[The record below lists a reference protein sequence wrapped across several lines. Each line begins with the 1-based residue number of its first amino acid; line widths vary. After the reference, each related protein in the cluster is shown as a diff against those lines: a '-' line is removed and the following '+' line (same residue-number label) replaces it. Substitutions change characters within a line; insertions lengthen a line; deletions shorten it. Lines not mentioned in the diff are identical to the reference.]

1 MNFARHQAQAD
12 RTANRLIWLHALASL
27 AVVFGVN
34 AVAALVW
41 QLIFGPAPYP
51 KGFFLTNTLVVTG
64 LIVGGAWI
72 ETARLR
78 DDGAL
83 IARRLGAV
91 PVDTVNDPLHR
102 RLQNL
107 LEELAIAARIGVPR
121 AFVLEDEPSINA
133 LTAGLDRNRAVVV
146 ASRGALERLTRD
158 ELQGVMAHEVSHIV
172 NGDVRLNTRL
182 VGLNYGL
189 NLVAQMGHSLLARA
203 RRCTADAGPDGLL
216 AVFAVPMALAGGVLA
231 GVGALG
237 VLAARAIEAGV
248 GRQREFFADA
258 QAVEFTRSRDGL
270 GGALRKI
277 AGYGRGLLSERKDG
291 DLSPTDPGRTG
302 GTLPPSP
309 GRNAIRNDALRRHP
323 YLRSLS
329 HLMLV
334 GTPRSDQWFA
344 THPPLRER
352 IRRIYGRH
360 RDAIAAVVL
369 LEPDRREPAL
379 PVLDFESTGMAW
391 IAGHTDIGEPFDQ
404 PPPTA
409 TMRLVQATREPTSAA
424 ALVVAMLQMPGQAGS
439 EPRWDE
445 GWASA
450 GGRHDQLRHALGEL
464 PMSSLRPL
472 QWPLLELAVARLRMM
487 SPSARQSL
495 LQTARGVVLA
505 DGRVS
510 LREWIYF
517 TLLRVRLMPRPRQM
531 GRSVTVEPIAARSIR
546 VLFGLLAA
554 SVDLNEARADRA
566 ANASIRALGLASI
579 GGSPG
584 ALTLDALE
592 RAVAQVSL
600 LPPLAKPLLVRHLVE
615 MLPGDAGI
623 EPRDFLRVL
632 CVAIDCPPPQLPER
646 QMPEPFLTE
655 PSVSNPSSPE
665 PSLAE
670 RQRPASALNS
680 VSSGATALTSEL
692 DSHIS
697 QRG

>member
-1 MNFARHQAQAD
+1 MNFVRHQAQAD
-12 RTANRLIWLHALASL
+12 RTAHRLIWLHALASL

-34 AVAALVW
+34 AVAALIW
-41 QLIFGPAPYP
+41 QLLFGSAPYP

-189 NLVAQMGHSLLARA
+189 NLVALMGHSLLARA
-203 RRCTADAGPDGLL
+203 RRGATDDGPEALL
-216 AVFAVPMALAGGVLA
+216 IVFAVPMALVGGVLA

-258 QAVEFTRSRDGL
+258 QAIEFTRSRDGL

-277 AGYGRGLLSERKDG
+277 AGFGRGLPADPEDEG
-291 DLSPTDPGRTG
+291 LSPVDESA
-302 GTLPPSP
+302 SP
-309 GRNAIRNDALRRHP
+309 VLARKTIRRDALGRHP
-323 YLRSLS
+323 YLRNLS

-334 GTPRSDQWFA
+334 GIAPSGQWFA

-352 IRRIYGRH
+352 VRRIYGRH
-360 RDAIAAVVL
+360 RDAIAPLVL
-369 LEPDRREPAL
+369 PELDRREPAL
-379 PVLDFESTGMAW
+379 PALDFESTGMAW
-391 IAGHTDIGEPFDQ
+391 IAGHADIGEPFNQ

-409 TMRLVQATREPTSAA
+409 TMRLVQATREPSSAA

-439 EPRWDE
+439 EPHWDE
-445 GWASA
+445 GWACA
-450 GGRHDQLRHALGEL
+450 GAHYDPLRQTLGEL

-495 LQTARGVVLA
+495 LVTARAVVLA
-505 DGRVS
+505 DGRVA

-517 TLLRVRLMPRPRQM
+517 TLLRVRLMPRRRKL
-531 GRSVTVEPIAARSIR
+531 GGSVTVEPIAARSIR

-592 RAVAQVSL
+592 RAVAQASL
-600 LPPLAKPLLVRHLVE
+600 LPPLNKPLLVRHLVE
-615 MLPGDAGI
+615 MLPCDAGI

-632 CVAIDCPPPQLPER
+632 CVAIDCPPPQLPQR
-646 QMPEPFLTE
+646 RVPESSLSE
-655 PSVSNPSSPE
+655 PQLANPSSSERVLP
-665 PSLAE
+665 E
-670 RQRPASALNS
+670 RQSP
-680 VSSGATALTSEL
+680 VSPP
-692 DSHIS
+692 D
-697 QRG
+697 

>member
-1 MNFARHQAQAD
+1 
-12 RTANRLIWLHALASL
+12 
-27 AVVFGVN
+27 
-34 AVAALVW
+34 
-41 QLIFGPAPYP
+41 
-51 KGFFLTNTLVVTG
+51 
-64 LIVGGAWI
+64 
-72 ETARLR
+72 
-78 DDGAL
+78 
-83 IARRLGAV
+83 
-91 PVDTVNDPLHR
+91 
-102 RLQNL
+102 
-107 LEELAIAARIGVPR
+107 
-121 AFVLEDEPSINA
+121 
-133 LTAGLDRNRAVVV
+133 
-146 ASRGALERLTRD
+146 
-158 ELQGVMAHEVSHIV
+158 
-172 NGDVRLNTRL
+172 
-182 VGLNYGL
+182 
-189 NLVAQMGHSLLARA
+189 
-203 RRCTADAGPDGLL
+203 
-216 AVFAVPMALAGGVLA
+216 
-231 GVGALG
+231 
-237 VLAARAIEAGV
+237 V

>member
-12 RTANRLIWLHALASL
+12 RTAHRLIWLHALASL

-41 QLIFGPAPYP
+41 QLLFGPAPYP

-189 NLVAQMGHSLLARA
+189 NLVALMGHSLLARA
-203 RRCTADAGPDGLL
+203 RRGATDDGPGALL
-216 AVFAVPMALAGGVLA
+216 IVLAVPMTLVGGVLA

-237 VLAARAIEAGV
+237 VLAARAIVAGV

-258 QAVEFTRSRDGL
+258 QAIEFTRSRDGL

-277 AGYGRGLLSERKDG
+277 AGFGRGLPADPEDEG
-291 DLSPTDPGRTG
+291 LSPVDEST
-302 GTLPPSP
+302 SP
-309 GRNAIRNDALRRHP
+309 VLARKTIRRDALGRHP
-323 YLRSLS
+323 YLRNLS

-334 GTPRSDQWFA
+334 GIAPSGQWFA

-352 IRRIYGRH
+352 VRRIYGRH
-360 RDAIAAVVL
+360 RDAIAPVVL
-369 LEPDRREPAL
+369 PELDRREPAL

-391 IAGHTDIGEPFDQ
+391 IAGHADVGEQFDQ

-409 TMRLVQATREPTSAA
+409 AMRLVQATREPSSAA
-424 ALVVAMLQMPGQAGS
+424 ALVIAMLQVPGQAGS

-450 GGRHDQLRHALGEL
+450 GARHDQLRQTLGEL

-495 LQTARGVVLA
+495 LVTARAVVLA

-517 TLLRVRLMPRPRQM
+517 TLLRVRLIPRRKKM

-579 GGSPG
+579 GGSSG
-584 ALTLDALE
+584 ALTLEALE

-615 MLPGDAGI
+615 MLPCDAGV

-632 CVAIDCPPPQLPER
+632 CVAIDCPPPQLSERQVPER
-646 QMPEPFLTE
+646 SLSEPQLAKTSSSERFLPERHSP
-655 PSVSNPSSPE
+655 VSPP
-665 PSLAE
+665 
-670 RQRPASALNS
+670 
-680 VSSGATALTSEL
+680 
-692 DSHIS
+692 D
-697 QRG
+697 

>member
-41 QLIFGPAPYP
+41 QLLFGPAPYP

-146 ASRGALERLTRD
+146 ASRGALERLTRE

-182 VGLNYGL
+182 VGLNHGL
-189 NLVAQMGHSLLARA
+189 NLVALMGHSLLARV
-203 RRCTADAGPDGLL
+203 RRGLTDDGSHDLL
-216 AVFAVPMALAGGVLA
+216 IVFAVPMALVGGVLA

-258 QAVEFTRSRDGL
+258 QAIEFTRSRDGL

-277 AGYGRGLLSERKDG
+277 AGFGRGLPADPDDEG
-291 DLSPTDPGRTG
+291 LSPVDESASPV
-302 GTLPPSP
+302 LPR
-309 GRNAIRNDALRRHP
+309 GAIRRDALRRHP

-334 GTPRSDQWFA
+334 GTARSSVWFG

-352 IRRIYGRH
+352 VRRIYGRH
-360 RDAIAAVVL
+360 RDAIAPLVL
-369 LEPDRREPAL
+369 PELDRREPAL

-391 IAGHTDIGEPFDQ
+391 ISGHADIGEPFDQ

-424 ALVVAMLQMPGQAGS
+424 ALVIAMLRAPGQDGI
-439 EPRWDE
+439 EPRWGE

-450 GGRHDQLRHALGEL
+450 GARHDQLRQALDEL
-464 PMSSLRPL
+464 PMSALRPL

-495 LQTARGVVLA
+495 LQTARAVVLA
-505 DGRVS
+505 DGRVTLS
-510 LREWIYF
+510 EWIYF
-517 TLLRVRLMPRPRQM
+517 TLLRVRLMPRSKQK
-531 GRSVTVEPIAARSIR
+531 GRSVMVEPIAARSIR
-546 VLFGLLAA
+546 VLFGLLAV

-592 RAVAQVSL
+592 RAVAQVSM

-615 MLPGDAGI
+615 MLPCDAGV

-646 QMPEPFLTE
+646 QL
-655 PSVSNPSSPE
+655 PE
-665 PSLAE
+665 PSEAAPPLSE
-670 RQRPASALNS
+670 RHNPACLRDAVPSGGL
-680 VSSGATALTSEL
+680 VLSSQLTSQL
-692 DSHIS
+692 G

>member
-12 RTANRLIWLHALASL
+12 RTAHRLIWLHALASL

-34 AVAALVW
+34 AGAALVW
-41 QLIFGPAPYP
+41 QLLFGPEPYP

-189 NLVAQMGHSLLARA
+189 NLVALMGHSLLARA
-203 RRCTADAGPDGLL
+203 RRGATDDGPGALL
-216 AVFAVPMALAGGVLA
+216 IVFAVPMTLVGGVLA

-237 VLAARAIEAGV
+237 VLAARAIVAGV

-258 QAVEFTRSRDGL
+258 QAIEFTRSRDGL

-277 AGYGRGLLSERKDG
+277 AGFGRGLPADPEDEG
-291 DLSPTDPGRTG
+291 LSPVDESA
-302 GTLPPSP
+302 SP
-309 GRNAIRNDALRRHP
+309 VLARKTIRRDALGRHP
-323 YLRSLS
+323 YLRNLS

-334 GTPRSDQWFA
+334 GIAPSGQWFA

-352 IRRIYGRH
+352 VRRIYGRH
-360 RDAIAAVVL
+360 RDAIAPLVL
-369 LEPDRREPAL
+369 PELDRREPAL
-379 PVLDFESTGMAW
+379 PALDFESTGMAW
-391 IAGHTDIGEPFDQ
+391 IAGHADIGEPFNQ

-409 TMRLVQATREPTSAA
+409 TMRLVQATREPSSAA

-439 EPRWDE
+439 EPHWDE
-445 GWASA
+445 GWACA
-450 GGRHDQLRHALGEL
+450 GAHHDPLRQTLGEL

-495 LQTARGVVLA
+495 LATARAVVLA
-505 DGRVS
+505 DGRVA

-517 TLLRVRLMPRPRQM
+517 TLLRVRLMPRRKKM
-531 GRSVTVEPIAARSIR
+531 GRSVMVEPIAARSIR

-579 GGSPG
+579 GGSSG
-584 ALTLDALE
+584 ALTLEALE
-592 RAVAQVSL
+592 RAVAQASL

-615 MLPGDAGI
+615 MLPCDAGI

-632 CVAIDCPPPQLPER
+632 CVAIDCPPPQLSER
-646 QMPEPFLTE
+646 Q
-655 PSVSNPSSPE
+655 VPE
-665 PSLAE
+665 PSLSEPQLANPSSSERVLPE
-670 RQRPASALNS
+670 RQSP
-680 VSSGATALTSEL
+680 VSPP
-692 DSHIS
+692 D
-697 QRG
+697 

>member
-12 RTANRLIWLHALASL
+12 RTAHRLIWLHALASL

-34 AVAALVW
+34 AAAALIW
-41 QLIFGPAPYP
+41 QLLFGTAPYP
-51 KGFFLTNTLVVTG
+51 RGFFLTNTLVVTG

-91 PVDTVNDPLHR
+91 PVDPVNDPLHR

-189 NLVAQMGHSLLARA
+189 NLVAQMGYSLLARA
-203 RRCTADAGPDGLL
+203 RRGAAQAGLDGLL
-216 AVFAVPMALAGGVLA
+216 AVPMALVGVVLA

-258 QAVEFTRSRDGL
+258 QAIEFTRSRDGL

-277 AGYGRGLLSERKDG
+277 AGFGRGLPDEAKDG
-291 DLSPTDPGRTG
+291 H
-302 GTLPPSP
+302 PSQAEATAAP
-309 GRNAIRNDALRRHP
+309 VLARSTIRRDALGRHP

-334 GTPRSDQWFA
+334 GIAPSAQWFA

-352 IRRIYGRH
+352 VRRIYGRH
-360 RDAIAAVVL
+360 RDAIPSEVL
-369 LEPDRREPAL
+369 PEPDRREPAL
-379 PVLDFESTGMAW
+379 PVLDFETTGMAW
-391 IAGHTDIGEPFDQ
+391 IAGHADIGEHFDQ

-424 ALVVAMLQMPGQAGS
+424 ALVIAMLQVPGQEAP
-439 EPRWDE
+439 EPRWGD
-445 GWASA
+445 GWSSA
-450 GGRHDQLRHALGEL
+450 AARHAQLRQALLEL
-464 PMSSLRPL
+464 PMTCLRPL

-495 LQTARGVVLA
+495 LETARAVVVA
-505 DGRVS
+505 DGRLT

-517 TLLRVRLMPRPRQM
+517 TLLRVRLMPRTRQM
-531 GRSVTVEPIAARSIR
+531 GRSVMLEPIAARSIR

-579 GGSPG
+579 GGSSG

-615 MLPGDAGI
+615 TLPADAGI

-632 CVAIDCPPPQLPER
+632 CVVIDCPLPQLPER
-646 QMPEPFLTE
+646 Q
-655 PSVSNPSSPE
+655 
-665 PSLAE
+665 
-670 RQRPASALNS
+670 RPASPLDQG
-680 VSSGATALTSEL
+680 SSREYVFTSNITSTL
-692 DSHIS
+692 ASPVD

>member
-1 MNFARHQAQAD
+1 MNFARNQAQAD
-12 RTANRLIWLHALASL
+12 RTAHRLIWLHALASL

-34 AVAALVW
+34 AAAALIW
-41 QLIFGPAPYP
+41 QLLFGPAPYP
-51 KGFFLTNTLVVTG
+51 KGFFFINTLVVTG

-91 PVDTVNDPLHR
+91 PVDPINDPLHR

-133 LTAGLDRNRAVVV
+133 LTAGLDRNRTVVV

-189 NLVAQMGHSLLARA
+189 NLVALMGHSLLARA
-203 RRCTADAGPDGLL
+203 RRGATEDGPNTLL
-216 AVFAVPMALAGGVLA
+216 IVFAVPMALVGGVLA

-237 VLAARAIEAGV
+237 VLAARAIVAGV

-258 QAVEFTRSRDGL
+258 QAIEFTRNRDGL

-277 AGYGRGLLSERKDG
+277 AGFGLGLPADPEDELLSPVDESA
-291 DLSPTDPGRTG
+291 SPVLARG
-302 GTLPPSP
+302 
-309 GRNAIRNDALRRHP
+309 AIRRDALRRHP
-323 YLRSLS
+323 CLRSLS

-334 GTPRSDQWFA
+334 GTARSRVWFA

-352 IRRIYGRH
+352 VRRIYGRH
-360 RDAIAAVVL
+360 RDAIAPVVL
-369 LEPDRREPAL
+369 PELDRREPAL
-379 PVLDFESTGMAW
+379 PALDFETTGMAW
-391 IAGHTDIGEPFDQ
+391 IAGHADIGEPFDQ
-404 PPPTA
+404 PQPTA
-409 TMRLVQATREPTSAA
+409 TMRLVQATREPSSAA
-424 ALVVAMLQMPGQAGS
+424 ALVIAMLQVPGQSWS
-439 EPRWDE
+439 EPHWDE
-445 GWASA
+445 GWTCA
-450 GGRHDQLRHALGEL
+450 GAHHGPLRQTLGEL
-464 PMSSLRPL
+464 PMSALRPL

-495 LQTARGVVLA
+495 LATARAVVLA
-505 DGRVS
+505 DGRVA

-517 TLLRVRLMPRPRQM
+517 TLLRVRLMPRRRKM
-531 GRSVTVEPIAARSIR
+531 GRSVMVEPIAARSIR

-615 MLPGDAGI
+615 MLPCDAGI

-632 CVAIDCPPPQLPER
+632 CVTIDCPPPQLPHR
-646 QMPEPFLTE
+646 RVPEPFLSE
-655 PSVSNPSSPE
+655 PQLANPSSSERVLP
-665 PSLAE
+665 E
-670 RQRPASALNS
+670 RQSP
-680 VSSGATALTSEL
+680 VSPS
-692 DSHIS
+692 D
-697 QRG
+697 

>member
-12 RTANRLIWLHALASL
+12 RTAHRLIWLHALASL

-41 QLIFGPAPYP
+41 QLLFGPAPYP

-189 NLVAQMGHSLLARA
+189 NLVALMGHSLLARA
-203 RRCTADAGPDGLL
+203 RRGATDDGPDALL
-216 AVFAVPMALAGGVLA
+216 IVFAVPMALVGGVLA

-237 VLAARAIEAGV
+237 VLAARAIVAGV

-258 QAVEFTRSRDGL
+258 QAIEFTRSRDGL

-277 AGYGRGLLSERKDG
+277 AGFGRGLTAAAED
-291 DLSPTDPGRTG
+291 DL
-302 GTLPPSP
+302 PSP
-309 GRNAIRNDALRRHP
+309 VAENASPVIDRKAIRRNALHRHP

-334 GTPRSDQWFA
+334 GTARSSVWFA

-352 IRRIYGRH
+352 VRRIYGRH
-360 RDAIAAVVL
+360 RDAIAPVVL
-369 LEPDRREPAL
+369 PELDRREPAL
-379 PVLDFESTGMAW
+379 PVLDFESTGLAW
-391 IAGHTDIGEPFDQ
+391 IAGHADVGEQFDQ

-409 TMRLVQATREPTSAA
+409 AMRLVQATREPSSAA
-424 ALVVAMLQMPGQAGS
+424 ALVIAMLQVPGQAGS

-450 GGRHDQLRHALGEL
+450 GARHDQLRQTLGEL

-495 LQTARGVVLA
+495 LATARAVVLA

-517 TLLRVRLMPRPRQM
+517 TLLRVRLMPRRKKM
-531 GRSVTVEPIAARSIR
+531 GRSVMVEPIAARSIR

-592 RAVAQVSL
+592 RAVAQASL

-615 MLPGDAGI
+615 MLPCDAGI

-632 CVAIDCPPPQLPER
+632 CVAIDCPPPQLSERQVPER
-646 QMPEPFLTE
+646 SLSELQLA
-655 PSVSNPSSPE
+655 NPSSSERVLPE
-665 PSLAE
+665 
-670 RQRPASALNS
+670 
-680 VSSGATALTSEL
+680 
-692 DSHIS
+692 
-697 QRG
+697 

>member
-12 RTANRLIWLHALASL
+12 RTAHRLIWLHALASL

-41 QLIFGPAPYP
+41 QLLFGPAPYP

-189 NLVAQMGHSLLARA
+189 NLVALMGHSLLARA
-203 RRCTADAGPDGLL
+203 RRGATDDGPDALL
-216 AVFAVPMALAGGVLA
+216 IVFAVPMALVGGVLA

-237 VLAARAIEAGV
+237 VLAARAIVAGV

-258 QAVEFTRSRDGL
+258 QAIEFTRSRDGL

-277 AGYGRGLLSERKDG
+277 AGFGRGLTAAAED
-291 DLSPTDPGRTG
+291 DL
-302 GTLPPSP
+302 PSP
-309 GRNAIRNDALRRHP
+309 VAENASPVIDRKAIRRNALHRHP

-334 GTPRSDQWFA
+334 GTARSSVWFA

-352 IRRIYGRH
+352 VRRIYGRH
-360 RDAIAAVVL
+360 RDAIAPVVL
-369 LEPDRREPAL
+369 PELDRREPAL
-379 PVLDFESTGMAW
+379 PVLDFESTGLAW
-391 IAGHTDIGEPFDQ
+391 IAG
-404 PPPTA
+404 
-409 TMRLVQATREPTSAA
+409 
-424 ALVVAMLQMPGQAGS
+424 
-439 EPRWDE
+439 
-445 GWASA
+445 
-450 GGRHDQLRHALGEL
+450 
-464 PMSSLRPL
+464 
-472 QWPLLELAVARLRMM
+472 
-487 SPSARQSL
+487 
-495 LQTARGVVLA
+495 
-505 DGRVS
+505 
-510 LREWIYF
+510 
-517 TLLRVRLMPRPRQM
+517 
-531 GRSVTVEPIAARSIR
+531 
-546 VLFGLLAA
+546 
-554 SVDLNEARADRA
+554 
-566 ANASIRALGLASI
+566 
-579 GGSPG
+579 
-584 ALTLDALE
+584 
-592 RAVAQVSL
+592 
-600 LPPLAKPLLVRHLVE
+600 
-615 MLPGDAGI
+615 
-623 EPRDFLRVL
+623 
-632 CVAIDCPPPQLPER
+632 
-646 QMPEPFLTE
+646 
-655 PSVSNPSSPE
+655 
-665 PSLAE
+665 
-670 RQRPASALNS
+670 
-680 VSSGATALTSEL
+680 
-692 DSHIS
+692 
-697 QRG
+697 

>member
-12 RTANRLIWLHALASL
+12 RTAHRLIWLHALASL

-41 QLIFGPAPYP
+41 QLFFGSTPYP

-189 NLVAQMGHSLLARA
+189 NLVALMGHSLLARA
-203 RRCTADAGPDGLL
+203 RRGATDDGPEALL
-216 AVFAVPMALAGGVLA
+216 IVFAVPMALVGGVLA

-237 VLAARAIEAGV
+237 GLAARAIVAGV

-258 QAVEFTRSRDGL
+258 QAIEFTRSRDGL

-277 AGYGRGLLSERKDG
+277 AGFGRGLPADPKDER
-291 DLSPTDPGRTG
+291 LSPVDESA
-302 GTLPPSP
+302 SP
-309 GRNAIRNDALRRHP
+309 VLARKTIRRDALGRHP
-323 YLRSLS
+323 YLCNLS

-334 GTPRSDQWFA
+334 GIAPSGQWFA

-352 IRRIYGRH
+352 VRRIYGRH
-360 RDAIAAVVL
+360 RDAIAPLVL
-369 LEPDRREPAL
+369 PELDRREPAL
-379 PVLDFESTGMAW
+379 PALDFESTGMAW
-391 IAGHTDIGEPFDQ
+391 IAGHADIDEQIDQ

-409 TMRLVQATREPTSAA
+409 TMRLVQATREPSSAA

-439 EPRWDE
+439 EPHWDE
-445 GWASA
+445 GWACA
-450 GGRHDQLRHALGEL
+450 GAHHDPLRQTLGEL

-495 LQTARGVVLA
+495 LVTARAVVLA
-505 DGRVS
+505 DGRVA

-517 TLLRVRLMPRPRQM
+517 TLLRVRLMPRRRKL

-592 RAVAQVSL
+592 RAVAQASL
-600 LPPLAKPLLVRHLVE
+600 LPPLNKPLLVRHLVE
-615 MLPGDAGI
+615 MLPCDAGI

-632 CVAIDCPPPQLPER
+632 CVAIDCPPPQLPQR
-646 QMPEPFLTE
+646 Q
-655 PSVSNPSSPE
+655 VPE
-665 PSLAE
+665 PSLPEPQLANPSSSERVLPE
-670 RQRPASALNS
+670 RQSP
-680 VSSGATALTSEL
+680 VSPS
-692 DSHIS
+692 D
-697 QRG
+697 

>member
-12 RTANRLIWLHALASL
+12 RTAHRLIWLHALASL

-34 AVAALVW
+34 AAAALIW
-41 QLIFGPAPYP
+41 QLLFGPAPYP

-189 NLVAQMGHSLLARA
+189 TLVAQLGYSLLARA
-203 RRCTADAGPDGLL
+203 RRGAAQADPDGALL
-216 AVFAVPMALAGGVLA
+216 AVFAVPMALVGVVLA

-237 VLAARAIEAGV
+237 VLAARAIVAGL
-248 GRQREFFADA
+248 GRQREFYADA
-258 QAVEFTRSRDGL
+258 QAIEFTRSRDGL
-270 GGALRKI
+270 GRALRKI
-277 AGYGRGLLSERKDG
+277 AGFGRGLPAAVEG
-291 DLSPTDPGRTG
+291 D
-302 GTLPPSP
+302 PPSP
-309 GRNAIRNDALRRHP
+309 VDENASPVIDRKAIRRNALHRHP

-334 GTPRSDQWFA
+334 GTARSRVWFA

-352 IRRIYGRH
+352 VRRIYGRH
-360 RDAIAAVVL
+360 RDAITPVVL
-369 LEPDRREPAL
+369 PELDRREPAL

-391 IAGHTDIGEPFDQ
+391 IAGHADVGEPFDQ

-409 TMRLVQATREPTSAA
+409 AMRLVQATREPSSAA
-424 ALVVAMLQMPGQAGS
+424 ALVIAMLQVPGHAGS

-450 GGRHDQLRHALGEL
+450 AARHDHLRQTLGEL
-464 PMSSLRPL
+464 PTTSLRPL

-495 LQTARGVVLA
+495 LETARAVVLA

-517 TLLRVRLMPRPRQM
+517 TLLRVRLMPRRKKR
-531 GRSVTVEPIAARSIR
+531 GRSVMVEPIAARSIR

-554 SVDLNEARADRA
+554 SADLNEARADRA

-615 MLPGDAGI
+615 MLPRDASI
-623 EPRDFLRVL
+623 ELRDFLRVL
-632 CVAIDCPPPQLPER
+632 CVAIDCPPPQLSERQVPER
-646 QMPEPFLTE
+646 SSSESQLA
-655 PSVSNPSSPE
+655 NPSS
-665 PSLAE
+665 SE
-670 RQRPASALNS
+670 RFMLERHSP
-680 VSSGATALTSEL
+680 VSSP
-692 DSHIS
+692 D
-697 QRG
+697 

>member
-12 RTANRLIWLHALASL
+12 RTAYRLIWLHALASL
-27 AVVFGVN
+27 AVVLGIN
-34 AVAALVW
+34 AAAALIW
-41 QLIFGPAPYP
+41 QLLFAAAPYP

-91 PVDTVNDPLHR
+91 PVDPINDPLHR

-133 LTAGLDRNRAVVV
+133 LTAGLDRNRSVVV

-189 NLVAQMGHSLLARA
+189 NLVAQLGYSLLARA
-203 RRCTADAGPDGLL
+203 RHGAAQAGPDGLL
-216 AVFAVPMALAGGVLA
+216 AVFAVPAALVGGVLA

-237 VLAARAIEAGV
+237 VLAARAVEAGV

-258 QAVEFTRSRDGL
+258 QAIEFTRSRDGL

-277 AGYGRGLLSERKDG
+277 AGFGRALPASSDDG
-291 DLSPTDPGRTG
+291 HLGQTEETALPVIAR
-302 GTLPPSP
+302 GT
-309 GRNAIRNDALRRHP
+309 IRRDALGRHP

-334 GTPRSDQWFA
+334 GIAPSGQWFA

-352 IRRIYGRH
+352 VRRIYGRH
-360 RDAIAAVVL
+360 RDAIAPVVL
-369 LEPDRREPAL
+369 PELDRREPAL

-391 IAGHTDIGEPFDQ
+391 IAGRADFGARVDQ

-424 ALVVAMLQMPGQAGS
+424 ALVIAMLQTPGREAP
-439 EPRWDE
+439 EPRWGD
-445 GWASA
+445 GWSSA
-450 GGRHDQLRHALGEL
+450 APRHAQLRRALVEL
-464 PMSSLRPL
+464 PVASLRPL

-495 LQTARGVVLA
+495 LETARAVVLA
-505 DGRVS
+505 DGRVT

-517 TLLRVRLMPRPRQM
+517 TLLRVRLMPRTRQI
-531 GRSVTVEPIAARSIR
+531 GRSVMLDPIAARSIR

-579 GGSPG
+579 GGSSG

-615 MLPGDAGI
+615 MLPCDAGI

-632 CVAIDCPPPQLPER
+632 CVVIDCPPPQLPESR
-646 QMPEPFLTE
+646 SAGSPLDAVPFD
-655 PSVSNPSSPE
+655 
-665 PSLAE
+665 AM
-670 RQRPASALNS
+670 
-680 VSSGATALTSEL
+680 ALTSQ
-692 DSHIS
+692 ITS
-697 QRG
+697 QRTSQRTSQATQRG

>member
-1 MNFARHQAQAD
+1 MNFVRHQAQAD
-12 RTANRLIWLHALASL
+12 RTAHRLIWLHALASL

-34 AVAALVW
+34 AVAALIW
-41 QLIFGPAPYP
+41 QLLFGSAPYP

-189 NLVAQMGHSLLARA
+189 NLVALMGHSLLARA
-203 RRCTADAGPDGLL
+203 RRGATDDGPEALL
-216 AVFAVPMALAGGVLA
+216 IVFAVPMALVGGVLA

-237 VLAARAIEAGV
+237 VLAARAIVAGV

-258 QAVEFTRSRDGL
+258 QAIEFTRSRDGL

-277 AGYGRGLLSERKDG
+277 AGFGRGLPADPEDER
-291 DLSPTDPGRTG
+291 LSPVDESA
-302 GTLPPSP
+302 SP
-309 GRNAIRNDALRRHP
+309 VLARKTIRRDALGRHP
-323 YLRSLS
+323 YLRNLS

-334 GTPRSDQWFA
+334 GIAPSGQWFA

-352 IRRIYGRH
+352 VRRIYGRH
-360 RDAIAAVVL
+360 RDAIAPLVL
-369 LEPDRREPAL
+369 PELDRREPAL
-379 PVLDFESTGMAW
+379 PALDFESTGMAW
-391 IAGHTDIGEPFDQ
+391 IAGHADIGEPFNQ

-409 TMRLVQATREPTSAA
+409 TMRLVQATREPSSAA

-439 EPRWDE
+439 EPHWDE
-445 GWASA
+445 GWACA
-450 GGRHDQLRHALGEL
+450 GAHHDPLRQTLGEL

-495 LQTARGVVLA
+495 LVTARAVVLA
-505 DGRVS
+505 DGRVA

-517 TLLRVRLMPRPRQM
+517 TLLRVRLMPRRRKL
-531 GRSVTVEPIAARSIR
+531 GRSVMVEPIAARSIR

-592 RAVAQVSL
+592 RAVAQASL
-600 LPPLAKPLLVRHLVE
+600 LPPLNKPLLVRHLVE
-615 MLPGDAGI
+615 MLPCDAGI

-632 CVAIDCPPPQLPER
+632 CVAIDCPPPQLPQR
-646 QMPEPFLTE
+646 RVPESSLSE
-655 PSVSNPSSPE
+655 PQLANPSSSERVFP
-665 PSLAE
+665 E
-670 RQRPASALNS
+670 RQSP
-680 VSSGATALTSEL
+680 VSPP
-692 DSHIS
+692 D
-697 QRG
+697 

>member
-1 MNFARHQAQAD
+1 MNFVRHQAQAD
-12 RTANRLIWLHALASL
+12 RTAHRLIWLHALASL

-34 AVAALVW
+34 AVAALIW
-41 QLIFGPAPYP
+41 QLLFGSAPYP

-158 ELQGVMAHEVSHIV
+158 ELQGVMAHAVSHIV

-189 NLVAQMGHSLLARA
+189 NLVALMGHSLLARA
-203 RRCTADAGPDGLL
+203 RRGATDDGPEALL
-216 AVFAVPMALAGGVLA
+216 IVFAVPMALVGGVLA

-237 VLAARAIEAGV
+237 VLAARAIVAGV

-258 QAVEFTRSRDGL
+258 QAIEFTRSRDGL

-277 AGYGRGLLSERKDG
+277 AGFGRGLPADPEDER
-291 DLSPTDPGRTG
+291 LSPVDESA
-302 GTLPPSP
+302 SP
-309 GRNAIRNDALRRHP
+309 VLARKTIRRDALGRHP
-323 YLRSLS
+323 YLRNLS

-334 GTPRSDQWFA
+334 GIAPSGQWFA

-352 IRRIYGRH
+352 VRRIYGRH
-360 RDAIAAVVL
+360 RDAIAPLVL
-369 LEPDRREPAL
+369 PELDRREPAL
-379 PVLDFESTGMAW
+379 PALDFESTGMAW
-391 IAGHTDIGEPFDQ
+391 IAGHADIGEPFNQ

-409 TMRLVQATREPTSAA
+409 TMRLVQATREPSSAA

-439 EPRWDE
+439 EPHWDE
-445 GWASA
+445 GWACA
-450 GGRHDQLRHALGEL
+450 GAHHDPLRQTLGEL

-495 LQTARGVVLA
+495 LVTARAVVLA
-505 DGRVS
+505 DGRVA

-517 TLLRVRLMPRPRQM
+517 TLLRVRLMPRRRKL
-531 GRSVTVEPIAARSIR
+531 GGSVMVEPIAARSIR

-592 RAVAQVSL
+592 RAVAQASL
-600 LPPLAKPLLVRHLVE
+600 LPPLNKPLLVRHLVE
-615 MLPGDAGI
+615 MLPCDAGI

-632 CVAIDCPPPQLPER
+632 CVAIDCPPPQLPQR
-646 QMPEPFLTE
+646 RVPESSLSE
-655 PSVSNPSSPE
+655 PQLANPSSSERVFP
-665 PSLAE
+665 E
-670 RQRPASALNS
+670 RQSP
-680 VSSGATALTSEL
+680 VSPP
-692 DSHIS
+692 D
-697 QRG
+697 

>member
-1 MNFARHQAQAD
+1 MNFVRHQAQAD
-12 RTANRLIWLHALASL
+12 RTAHRLIWLHALASL

-34 AVAALVW
+34 AVAALIW
-41 QLIFGPAPYP
+41 QLLFGSAPYP

-189 NLVAQMGHSLLARA
+189 NLVALMGHSLLARA
-203 RRCTADAGPDGLL
+203 RRGATDDGPEALL
-216 AVFAVPMALAGGVLA
+216 IVFAVPMALVGGVLA

-237 VLAARAIEAGV
+237 VLAARAIVAGV

-258 QAVEFTRSRDGL
+258 QAIEFTRSRDGL

-277 AGYGRGLLSERKDG
+277 AGFGRGLPADPEDER
-291 DLSPTDPGRTG
+291 LSPVDESA
-302 GTLPPSP
+302 SP
-309 GRNAIRNDALRRHP
+309 VLARKTIRRDALGRHP
-323 YLRSLS
+323 YLRNLS

-334 GTPRSDQWFA
+334 GIAPSGQWFA

-352 IRRIYGRH
+352 VRRIYGRH
-360 RDAIAAVVL
+360 RDAIAPLVL
-369 LEPDRREPAL
+369 PELDRREPAL
-379 PVLDFESTGMAW
+379 PALDFESTGMAW
-391 IAGHTDIGEPFDQ
+391 IAGHADIGEPFNQ

-409 TMRLVQATREPTSAA
+409 TMRLVQATREPSSAA

-439 EPRWDE
+439 EPHWDE
-445 GWASA
+445 GWACA
-450 GGRHDQLRHALGEL
+450 GAHHDPLRQTLGEL

-495 LQTARGVVLA
+495 LVTARAVVLA
-505 DGRVS
+505 DGRVA

-517 TLLRVRLMPRPRQM
+517 TLLRVRLMPRRRKL
-531 GRSVTVEPIAARSIR
+531 GGSVMVEPIAARSIR

-592 RAVAQVSL
+592 RAVAQASL
-600 LPPLAKPLLVRHLVE
+600 LPPLNKPLLVRHLVE
-615 MLPGDAGI
+615 MLPCDAGI

-632 CVAIDCPPPQLPER
+632 CVAIDCPPPQLPQR
-646 QMPEPFLTE
+646 RVPESSLSE
-655 PSVSNPSSPE
+655 PQLANPSSSERVFP
-665 PSLAE
+665 E
-670 RQRPASALNS
+670 RQSP
-680 VSSGATALTSEL
+680 VSPP
-692 DSHIS
+692 D
-697 QRG
+697 

>member
-12 RTANRLIWLHALASL
+12 RTARRLIWLHALASL
-27 AVVFGVN
+27 AVVFGIN
-34 AVAALVW
+34 AAAALIW
-41 QLIFGPAPYP
+41 QLLFGVAPYP

-91 PVDTVNDPLHR
+91 PVDPINDPLHR

-189 NLVAQMGHSLLARA
+189 NLVAQLGYSLLARA
-203 RRCTADAGPDGLL
+203 RHGAAHAGPDGLL
-216 AVFAVPMALAGGVLA
+216 AVFAAPLALVGGVLA

-237 VLAARAIEAGV
+237 ALAARAIEAGV

-258 QAVEFTRSRDGL
+258 QAIEFTRSRDGL

-277 AGYGRGLLSERKDG
+277 AGYGRDLPADSQGG
-291 DLSPTDPGRTG
+291 DLSQTEQTA
-302 GTLPPSP
+302 SP
-309 GRNAIRNDALRRHP
+309 VLARNTIRRDALGRHP

-334 GTPRSDQWFA
+334 GIVPSGQWFA

-352 IRRIYGRH
+352 VRRIYGRH
-360 RDAIAAVVL
+360 RDAIAPVVL
-369 LEPDRREPAL
+369 PELDRREPAL
-379 PVLDFESTGMAW
+379 PVLDFETTGMAW
-391 IAGHTDIGEPFDQ
+391 ISGHTDIGEHFDQ

-424 ALVVAMLQMPGQAGS
+424 ALVIAMLQVPGQQVP
-439 EPRWDE
+439 EPRWGD
-445 GWASA
+445 GWSSA
-450 GGRHDQLRHALGEL
+450 AARHAQLREALIEL
-464 PMSSLRPL
+464 PVASLRPL

-495 LQTARGVVLA
+495 LETARAVVLA
-505 DGRVS
+505 DGRVT

-517 TLLRVRLMPRPRQM
+517 TLLRVRLMPRPKQI
-531 GRSVTVEPIAARSIR
+531 GRSVMLEPIAARSIR

-579 GGSPG
+579 GGSSG

-615 MLPGDAGI
+615 MLPCDAGI

-632 CVAIDCPPPQLPER
+632 CVVIDCPPPQLPER
-646 QMPEPFLTE
+646 QL
-655 PSVSNPSSPE
+655 PE
-665 PSLAE
+665 PSLSKPALPE
-670 RQRPASALNS
+670 ARSPASPLDA
-680 VSSGATALTSEL
+680 VPSGGLAPTSQVTFQA
-692 DSHIS
+692 S

>member
-12 RTANRLIWLHALASL
+12 RTAHRLIWLHALASL

-34 AVAALVW
+34 AVAALIW
-41 QLIFGPAPYP
+41 QLLFGSAPYP
-51 KGFFLTNTLVVTG
+51 KGFFLTNTLFVTG

-91 PVDTVNDPLHR
+91 PVDPINDPLHR

-189 NLVAQMGHSLLARA
+189 NLVALMGHSMLARA
-203 RRCTADAGPDGLL
+203 RRGATDDGPDALL
-216 AVFAVPMALAGGVLA
+216 IVFAVPMVLVGGVLA

-258 QAVEFTRSRDGL
+258 QAIEFTRSRDGL

-277 AGYGRGLLSERKDG
+277 AGFGRGLPADPEDELS
-291 DLSPTDPGRTG
+291 SPVDESA
-302 GTLPPSP
+302 LPVLAR
-309 GRNAIRNDALRRHP
+309 GAIRRDALRRHP

-334 GTPRSDQWFA
+334 GTAHSRVWFA

-352 IRRIYGRH
+352 VRRIYGRH
-360 RDAIAAVVL
+360 RDAIAPVVL
-369 LEPDRREPAL
+369 PELERREPAL
-379 PVLDFESTGMAW
+379 PVLSVLDFESNRMAW
-391 IAGHTDIGEPFDQ
+391 IAGCADIGEQIDQ

-409 TMRLVQATREPTSAA
+409 TMRLVQATREPSSAA
-424 ALVVAMLQMPGQAGS
+424 ALVIAMLQVPGQAGS

-450 GGRHDQLRHALGEL
+450 GAHHDPLRQTLGEL
-464 PMSSLRPL
+464 PMSALRPL

-495 LQTARGVVLA
+495 LATARAVVLV
-505 DGRVS
+505 DGRVT

-517 TLLRVRLMPRPRQM
+517 TLLRVRLMPRRRKM
-531 GRSVTVEPIAARSIR
+531 GRSVMLEPIAARSIR

-600 LPPLAKPLLVRHLVE
+600 LPPLNKPLLVRHLVE
-615 MLPGDAGI
+615 MLPCDAGI

-632 CVAIDCPPPQLPER
+632 CVAIDCPPPQLPQR
-646 QMPEPFLTE
+646 RVPESSLSE
-655 PSVSNPSSPE
+655 PQLGNPSSSERVFP
-665 PSLAE
+665 E
-670 RQRPASALNS
+670 RQSP
-680 VSSGATALTSEL
+680 VSPP
-692 DSHIS
+692 D
-697 QRG
+697 

>member
-12 RTANRLIWLHALASL
+12 RTADRLIWLHALASL

-34 AVAALVW
+34 AAAALIW
-41 QLIFGPAPYP
+41 QLLFGAAPYP

-91 PVDTVNDPLHR
+91 PVDPINDPLHR

-182 VGLNYGL
+182 VGLNHGL
-189 NLVAQMGHSLLARA
+189 NLVAQLGYSLLARA
-203 RRCTADAGPDGLL
+203 RRGAADAGPDGLL
-216 AVFAVPMALAGGVLA
+216 AVFAMPMALMGGVLA

-258 QAVEFTRSRDGL
+258 QAIEFTRSRDGL

-277 AGYGRGLLSERKDG
+277 AGFGRVLPANAEDDLASPIDG
-291 DLSPTDPGRTG
+291 PASPVLGRD
-302 GTLPPSP
+302 
-309 GRNAIRNDALRRHP
+309 AIRRDALRRHP
-323 YLRSLS
+323 YLRNLS

-334 GTPRSDQWFA
+334 GTPRSDRWFA

-352 IRRIYGRH
+352 VRRIYGRH
-360 RDAIAAVVL
+360 RDAIAPVVL
-369 LEPDRREPAL
+369 PELDRREPAL

-391 IAGHTDIGEPFDQ
+391 IAGHADMGEPFDQ

-409 TMRLVQATREPTSAA
+409 AMRLVQATRDPTSSA
-424 ALVVAMLQMPGQAGS
+424 ALVIAMLQLPGQEPS
-439 EPRWDE
+439 EPRWGD
-445 GWASA
+445 GWSSA
-450 GGRHDQLRHALGEL
+450 AARHAQLRQALGEL
-464 PMSSLRPL
+464 PMTSLRPL

-487 SPSARQSL
+487 SASARQSL
-495 LQTARGVVLA
+495 LDTARGVVVA
-505 DGRVS
+505 DGRVT

-517 TLLRVRLMPRPRQM
+517 TLLRVRLMPRTRQI
-531 GRSVTVEPIAARSIR
+531 GRSVTLEPIAARSIR

-579 GGSPG
+579 GGSSG
-584 ALTLDALE
+584 ALTLEALE
-592 RAVAQVSL
+592 HAVAQVSL

-632 CVAIDCPPPQLPER
+632 CVVIDCPPPQLPER
-646 QMPEPFLTE
+646 RLPERPLPEPSALSRQE
-655 PSVSNPSSPE
+655 SPSSPIDSA
-665 PSLAE
+665 PLAAE
-670 RQRPASALNS
+670 FAAASQS
-680 VSSGATALTSEL
+680 T
-692 DSHIS
+692 SHIG
-697 QRG
+697 QQG